1 MWFTQQSDSIARKG
15 QWRGRFDGD
24 EGLKEA
30 PGMRTKGLCTLFLED
45 RIAASAK
52 LPTSLKMAANFCS
65 LHNRDVCLSKT
76 LLSSRL
82 GFPGHEN

>member
-1 MWFTQQSDSIARKG
+1 
-15 QWRGRFDGD
+15 
-24 EGLKEA
+24 
-30 PGMRTKGLCTLFLED
+30 MRTKGLCTLFLED
-45 RIAASAK
+45 RMAAGAK
-52 LPTSLKMAANFCS
+52 LPTSLRMAASFCS

>member
-1 MWFTQQSDSIARKG
+1 MWFTQQSGSIARKG

-45 RIAASAK
+45 RMAASAK

-76 LLSSRL
+76 LFELPAGVSRA
-82 GFPGHEN
+82 